1 MINDVEKIISCVNRP
16 SECLLW
22 RNVYLGLLGILS
34 GFFIELFISFYIL
47 ETKSVSVASFA
58 NVFFHSV
65 SCPIVCCRF
74 PMVFKTYSVD

>member
-1 MINDVEKIISCVNRP
+1 MSSLEK
-16 SECLLW
+16 CLFRSPGHFL
-22 RNVYLGLLGILS
+22 RA
-34 GFFIELFISFYIL
+34 FFIELFISFYIL
-47 ETKSVSVASFA
+47 ETKSLSVASFA